1 MIKHIPGLIA
11 AITAFLAIKLSTWV
25 LVLSFTAEALLY
37 LFIYVAVTLVIDA
50 AMRRYT

>member
-11 AITAFLAIKLSTWV
+11 AITAFLAIRLFTW
-25 LVLSFTAEALLY
+25 VLSFTAEALLY